1 MRCKMKAMIM
11 DMCILSHKTL
21 CFLMFGHVGVGAG
34 KLRGFTVSIQ
44 HFYFHFYSNPQK
56 DRNTDSSPLR
66 IPIGKLFFVQGC
78 EHQPVVQQS
87 QNRKA
92 GHLEIICGNVI
103 ELPAW
108 QYVRFLGATMICY
121 NDIMWVYNNDGYWN
135 IRGMRIFCLRDSPSG

>member
-1 MRCKMKAMIM
+1 
-11 DMCILSHKTL
+11 
-21 CFLMFGHVGVGAG
+21 MFGHVLASARANWGV
-34 KLRGFTVSIQ
+34 LPYLYSIFIFTSIA
-44 HFYFHFYSNPQK
+44 NPQK

-92 GHLEIICGNVI
+92 EHLEIICGNVI

-108 QYVRFLGATMICY
+108 QYVRFLG
-121 NDIMWVYNNDGYWN
+121 GYYD
-135 IRGMRIFCLRDSPSG
+135 ML